1 MSTKAGTMGFSGRPA
16 LFTFWTVTVS
26 VLAAAALI
34 LSAVALNVAGRGDRS
49 VTSVEG
55 SGTRKAESNG
65 SLDEAVVALSPLK
78 QSLMAYDRALRQR
91 DRLLKEWD
99 RSVTSV
105 KGSGTRVLAET
116 VQADPSHRR
125 RLDEAVVALWP
136 LKESLI
142 IAYDRALRQR
152 DRLVKEWYR
161 SRSTSGTRS
170 QSSR

>member
-55 SGTRKAESNG
+55 SGTRKAEGNG
-65 SLDEAVVALSPLK
+65 ARLWDAGKLEAMP
-78 QSLMAYDRALRQR
+78 
-91 DRLLKEWD
+91 
-99 RSVTSV
+99 
-105 KGSGTRVLAET
+105 GRVLAET
-116 VQADPSHRR
+116 VVRGDPSHRR
-125 RLDEAVVALWP
+125 RFLDEAVVALWP

-152 DRLVKEWYR
+152 DRLLKEWDRAGVPAGMDRVAPSAR
-161 SRSTSGTRS
+161 SAVP
-170 QSSR
+170 